1 MAPIPQTY
9 ANHARYYPAW
19 HYVVF
24 PILTINVVVEVVRL
38 VRGGMGG
45 AAIWGVAVAVA
56 LFLTAWTARV
66 MALTAQNRV
75 IRLEER
81 LRLTHLLPPDLQA
94 AGANLPLPLLIA
106 LRFAPDEE
114 VAGLVR
120 RIDAGELT
128 TPAAVKK
135 AITQWRPDHLRV

>member
-1 MAPIPQTY
+1 MSKAPQTL
-9 ANHARYYPAW
+9 ATHARYYPTW

-24 PILTINVVVEVVRL
+24 PILTINVIVEVVRL
-38 VRGGMGG
+38 VRGG
-45 AAIWGVAVAVA
+45 ADLRSLWAVAVGVA
-56 LFLTAWTARV
+56 LLLTAWTARV

-81 LRLTHLLPPDLQA
+81 LRLTHLLPADLHA
-94 AGANLPLPLLIA
+94 AGANLRPSLLIA

-114 VAGLVR
+114 VVGLVR

-128 TPAAVKK
+128 TAAAVKK

>member
-1 MAPIPQTY
+1 MPKAPQTY

-24 PILTINVVVEVVRL
+24 PVLTINVVVEAVGL
-38 VRGGMGG
+38 VRGGVDL
-45 AAIWGVAVAVA
+45 ASVWGVALALA

-81 LRLTHLLPPDLQA
+81 LRLTHLLPADLQA
-94 AGANLPLPLLIA
+94 AGANLRLPLLIA

-128 TPAAVKK
+128 TAAAVKK
-135 AITQWRPDHLRV
+135 AIVQWRPDHLRV

>member
-1 MAPIPQTY
+1 MPKAPQTY

-24 PILTINVVVEVVRL
+24 PILTINLVVEAVRL
-38 VRGGMGG
+38 VRGGVDP
-45 AAIWGVAVAVA
+45 ASVWDVAVALA
-56 LFLTAWTARV
+56 LFLTAWTARL

-81 LRLTHLLPPDLQA
+81 LRLTHVLPADLQA

-128 TPAAVKK
+128 TSAAVKK